1 MPNKCEFN
9 FLSTAMPRVPTPPLG
24 RNRSFHADP
33 STSDSPAVCCDCR
46 AHGHAQDTLPL
57 YNTNRARDLLL
68 GWRLIMGSWLNVLMI
83 FIPIS
88 FIMDI
93 NNPKSRAL
101 IFIFSVLSL
110 IPLVKFHDVAT
121 RELAIR
127 IGGSKTGLVNGS
139 LSNMVEIVVAIS
151 ALRKCELRV
160 VQSSLI
166 GSMLSKLLLV
176 LGLCLFAGGVRFSE
190 QGFDPTA
197 TQLHSSLLSLSV
209 GAVLLP
215 AAYHFALRGNSHIAS
230 QLQMQ
235 NILSMSH
242 GVSVVL
248 LFIYGSYLFFQ
259 LYSHTHLYKDG
270 KKQNHGRRSS
280 GFHDEIFYRG
290 YADGDPLS
298 SPQTSA
304 SSSHFRLSPPR
315 TIYLASRSAYSASDT
330 TLPVSDQ
337 HGKGGNDSGSAGSPM
352 FRSETLGRSLFSNE
366 SNSTAFLAEKQQ
378 KTHEGNET
386 ADERK
391 PQLSLF
397 LIVILLTVVTVV
409 SPFHA
414 DRLVESMDSIASMIQ
429 KPYVALIILPAV
441 TSVAECMTA
450 MTVSV
455 KDDLNF
461 AISVA
466 VGSTIQT
473 ALFGI
478 PLMVTL
484 AWAIGKPLALLFD
497 PFESLVLYI
506 SVQVMTYVMAD
517 GKSNYLEG
525 IVLLCLYII
534 IAVSF
539 WFYPGCDSI
548 GGLAAGKSSRQSGV
562 RDDGELVRKTRGHKI
577 GQHTN
582 GE

>member
-1 MPNKCEFN
+1 MKEHSSSRISAQPC
-9 FLSTAMPRVPTPPLG
+9 SRA
-24 RNRSFHADP
+24 
-33 STSDSPAVCCDCR
+33 SPAER
-46 AHGHAQDTLPL
+46 KDTLPSYKAPDRPQSWL
-57 YNTNRARDLLL
+57 F
-68 GWRLIMGSWLNVLMI
+68 GWRIVLMGSWLNILMI

-88 FIMDI
+88 YIVGFIY
-93 NNPKSRAL
+93 PGSGHL

-127 IGGSKTGLVNGS
+127 IGGSKTGLVNAS
-139 LSNMVEIVVAIS
+139 LSNIVEIVVAFS
-151 ALRKCELRV
+151 ALRQCELRV

-215 AAYHFALRGNSHIAS
+215 AAYHFALSGSSEIESH
-230 QLQMQ
+230 LQAH

-259 LYSHTHLYKDG
+259 LYSHTHLFQTG
-270 KKQNHGRRSS
+270 LKKPNVTRRSS
-280 GFHDEIFYRG
+280 GLYEEHHYRG
-290 YADGDPLS
+290 YD
-298 SPQTSA
+298 
-304 SSSHFRLSPPR
+304 SSSTSLPLRMPLPR
-315 TIYLASRSAYSASDT
+315 NIYLTPRSAYSASDT
-330 TLPVSDQ
+330 TLAIAAHDSNIDA
-337 HGKGGNDSGSAGSPM
+337 GCGGIPMSRGSNDSSV
-352 FRSETLGRSLFSNE
+352 
-366 SNSTAFLAEKQQ
+366 FLVEKQEHRLPHDGIRV
-378 KTHEGNET
+378 TG
-386 ADERK
+386 DELRQ
-391 PQLSLF
+391 PRLSLF
-397 LIVILLTVVTVV
+397 LTVILLLFVTVAV
-409 SPFHA
+409 AITA
-414 DRLVESMDSIASMIQ
+414 DRLVESMDSIDSTIQ

-441 TSVAECMTA
+441 SSIAECMTA

-455 KDDLNF
+455 KDDLSF

-473 ALFGI
+473 ALFVI

-484 AWAIGKPLALLFD
+484 AWGMGKPLALLFD

-506 SVQVMTYVMAD
+506 SVQIMTSVMGD

-525 IVLLCLYII
+525 IVLLCLYVIL
-534 IAVSF
+534 AVSF
-539 WFYPGCDSI
+539 WFYPAWSPSSS
-548 GGLAAGKSSRQSGV
+548 LAVCSP
-562 RDDGELVRKTRGHKI
+562 T
-577 GQHTN
+577 
-582 GE
+582 

>member
-1 MPNKCEFN
+1 
-9 FLSTAMPRVPTPPLG
+9 
-24 RNRSFHADP
+24 
-33 STSDSPAVCCDCR
+33 
-46 AHGHAQDTLPL
+46 
-57 YNTNRARDLLL
+57 
-68 GWRLIMGSWLNVLMI
+68 
-83 FIPIS
+83 
-88 FIMDI
+88 MDMSH
-93 NNPKSRAL
+93 PKSRGYV
-101 IFIFSVLSL
+101 FIFSVLSL
-110 IPLVKFHDVAT
+110 VPLVKFHDVAT

-127 IGGSKTGLVNGS
+127 IGGSKTGLVNAS
-139 LSNMVEIVVAIS
+139 LSNMVETVVAIS

-190 QGFDPTA
+190 QDFDYTA

-215 AAYHFALRGNSHIAS
+215 AAYHFALSHNSDIAS
-230 QLQMQ
+230 PLQWQ
-235 NILSMSH
+235 NILHMSH

-259 LYSHTHLYKDG
+259 LCSHTHLCQNE
-270 KKQNHGRRSS
+270 KKQNTRRFS
-280 GFHDEIFYRG
+280 GFHEDVLYRG
-290 YADGDPLS
+290 RDPDSS
-298 SPQTSA
+298 SPV
-304 SSSHFRLSPPR
+304 RLPPPR
-315 TIYLASRSAYSASDT
+315 SIYITSRSTYSASDT
-330 TLPVSDQ
+330 TLVVGRQDRT
-337 HGKGGNDSGSAGSPM
+337 DSGSSGISMSRAS
-352 FRSETLGRSLFSNE
+352 SNE
-366 SNSTAFLAEKQQ
+366 SSNASFIAKPKNAPS
-378 KTHEGNET
+378 EGSET
-386 ADERK
+386 RDERE

-397 LIVILLTVVTVV
+397 LTVVLLIVVTVAV
-409 SPFHA
+409 AITA
-414 DRLVESMDSIASMIQ
+414 DRLVESMDSIDRTIQ

-441 TSVAECMTA
+441 SSIAECMTA

-473 ALFGI
+473 ALFVI

-484 AWAIGKPLALLFD
+484 AWWMGRPLALLFD

-506 SVQVMTYVMAD
+506 SVQIMTYVMAD
-517 GKSNYLEG
+517 GRSNYLEG

-539 WFYPGCDSI
+539 WFYPAWTPSSS
-548 GGLAAGKSSRQSGV
+548 LAACS
-562 RDDGELVRKTRGHKI
+562 T
-577 GQHTN
+577 T
-582 GE
+582 